1 MPKFEAVLRDQSGD
15 IIPLAT
21 VTVLV
26 SDDQSTAA
34 IFEDEA
40 LTVVKNNPFISDAD
54 GIAKFYGARG
64 QYDLKITRSGVLE
77 RTVVDIEVSDALFEP
92 SSVPT
97 GSAGGDLGGVY
108 PDPDVV
114 AVQGNA
120 VQVAAPANDDV
131 LVWNST
137 TSQWEPKQR
146 DIGSPSGAAGG
157 DLGGTY
163 PNPDVVGLQTRA
175 LSSAA
180 PADGDAIVW
189 NGTTTQ
195 WEPSAATGG
204 APSGA
209 AGGDL
214 GGSYPNPTVV
224 NFTESGQPSTPI
236 LSAAA
241 LSDTQ
246 VVRTDVVKQ
255 DISTTGAQTQL
266 RVISS
271 AGGPHDLVVG
281 ESTTKWAGFRWRTT
295 PDNGIIAHADGV
307 TETDVVEFNQTSW
320 TFKGSVDVILDHD
333 PTANLE
339 AATKQYVDAQTS
351 GGANLVLAAG
361 DQMLWG
367 GASVPSGFIMQTGTL
382 YKDRVPLIV
391 TTNAAATKS
400 TGGNWQHNS
409 GLSAS
414 HNISV
419 NNHTLTVSQIPSHDH
434 AQTAHTHSVSAH
446 THDVTVRADKATA
459 YESGTFEAA
468 MVNLL
473 GAGGD
478 TIRTYTSTSAGGGN
492 TGSAGGADTSNT
504 GGGNSHNHGVSGSV
518 SLSGVGDTTWRPLHR
533 TMAII
538 EKT

>member
-15 IIPLAT
+15 IIPLAS

-54 GIAKFYGARG
+54 GIAKFYVARG

-120 VQVAAPANDDV
+120 VQVASPANDDV

-137 TSQWEPKQR
+137 TLQWEPKQR

-163 PNPDVVGLQTRA
+163 PNPNVVGLQTRT

-295 PDNGIIAHADGV
+295 PDDGIIAHADGV
-307 TETDVVEFNQTSW
+307 TETDVVKFNQTSW

-351 GGANLVLAAG
+351 GGANLVMAAG

-367 GASVPSGFIMQTGTL
+367 GASVPSGFIIQTGTL
-382 YKDRVPLIV
+382 YNDRVPLIV
-391 TTNAAATKS
+391 TTAGATKG

-434 AQTAHTHSVSAH
+434 AQTAHTHSLSAH
-446 THDVTVRADKATA
+446 THNVTVRNNFIGVQQGSGEFPMQSLLTSGGTAT
-459 YESGTFEAA
+459 
-468 MVNLL
+468 
-473 GAGGD
+473 
-478 TIRTYTSTSAGGGN
+478 TYTSTSAGGGN
-492 TGSAGGADTSNT
+492 TGSAGGGDTSNT
-504 GGGNSHNHGVSGSV
+504 GGGNSHSHGVSGSV
-518 SLSGVGDTTWRPLHR
+518 SLSGVGDTTWRPLNR
-533 TMAII
+533 TFAVI
-538 EKT
+538 ERQ